1 MNTIW
6 NREAP
11 SIIVPHQTEL
21 SAPERPGIVPVRI
34 ITEQE
39 TKEGKKEEKKKR
51 KKSINSRG
59 DEVDVNTIVNHN
71 NMGIHAGA
79 A

>member
-1 MNTIW
+1 MRSGTE
-6 NREAP
+6 RLLA
-11 SIIVPHQTEL
+11 IIIPHQIEL
-21 SAPERPGIVPVRI
+21 SAPERPGRVPVRI

-39 TKEGKKEEKKKR
+39 TKEEKKEKKR
-51 KKSINSRG
+51 KEKKIINSRG
-59 DEVDVNTIVNHN
+59 DEADVNTIVNHN

>member
-1 MNTIW
+1 
-6 NREAP
+6 
-11 SIIVPHQTEL
+11 
-21 SAPERPGIVPVRI
+21 VRI

-39 TKEGKKEEKKKR
+39 TKEGKK
-51 KKSINSRG
+51 INSRG
-59 DEVDVNTIVNHN
+59 DEADVNTIVNHN

>member
-21 SAPERPGIVPVRI
+21 SAPERPGRVPVRI

-39 TKEGKKEEKKKR
+39 TKEGKK
-51 KKSINSRG
+51 INSRG
-59 DEVDVNTIVNHN
+59 DEADVNTIVNHN

>member
-21 SAPERPGIVPVRI
+21 SAPERPGRVPVRI

-39 TKEGKKEEKKKR
+39 TKEEKKEKKEKKR
-51 KKSINSRG
+51 KSLTHEGMRLMS
-59 DEVDVNTIVNHN
+59 TPS
-71 NMGIHAGA
+71 
-79 A
+79 

>member
-1 MNTIW
+1 MRSGTE
-6 NREAP
+6 RLLA
-11 SIIVPHQTEL
+11 IIIPHQIEL
-21 SAPERPGIVPVRI
+21 SAPERPGRVPVRI

-39 TKEGKKEEKKKR
+39 TKEEKKK
-51 KKSINSRG
+51 KKEKKKIINSRG

>member
-21 SAPERPGIVPVRI
+21 SAPERPGRVPVRI

-39 TKEGKKEEKKKR
+39 TKEEEK
-51 KKSINSRG
+51 N
-59 DEVDVNTIVNHN
+59 
-71 NMGIHAGA
+71 
-79 A
+79 

>member
-1 MNTIW
+1 M
-6 NREAP
+6 RLLA
-11 SIIVPHQTEL
+11 IIVLHQTEL
-21 SAPERPGIVPVRI
+21 SALERPGRVPVRI

-39 TKEGKKEEKKKR
+39 TKEKKI
-51 KKSINSRG
+51 INSRG
-59 DEVDVNTIVNHN
+59 DEADVNTIVNHN

>member
-1 MNTIW
+1 VKCLLPYDAGSAMNTIW

-21 SAPERPGIVPVRI
+21 SAPERPGRVPVRI

-39 TKEGKKEEKKKR
+39 TKEEKKEKKR
-51 KKSINSRG
+51 KEKKSLTHEGMRLMS
-59 DEVDVNTIVNHN
+59 TPS
-71 NMGIHAGA
+71 
-79 A
+79 